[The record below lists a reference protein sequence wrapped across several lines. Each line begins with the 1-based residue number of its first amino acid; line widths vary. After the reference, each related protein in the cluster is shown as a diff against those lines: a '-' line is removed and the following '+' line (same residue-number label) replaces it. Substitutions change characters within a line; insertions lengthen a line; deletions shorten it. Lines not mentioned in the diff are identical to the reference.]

1 MQAWENW
8 LAVLASHGFAA
19 HAMTRPGASE
29 QDIAAFSAKT
39 GVDGELLDLYRLS
52 DGQLEP
58 WRSELPGATDLFPC
72 ARFVPLAEALE
83 LWQDWQEPRV
93 PFTLDAGGESLAV
106 SLSGEVVDMQTGTVI
121 AATLV
126 AYLGRLATSALEISD
141 DDGVLTW
148 DVR

>member
-1 MQAWENW
+1 MIP
-8 LAVLASHGFAA
+8 SHQVSVYSV
-19 HAMTRPGASE
+19 H
-29 QDIAAFSAKT
+29 
-39 GVDGELLDLYRLS
+39 GELLDLYRLS

-72 ARFVPLAEALE
+72 ARFVPLA
-83 LWQDWQEPRV
+83 
-93 PFTLDAGGESLAV
+93 
-106 SLSGEVVDMQTGTVI
+106 DMQTGTVI